1 MSSGGEHGTWISS
14 TGKCVTGLLGGAKP
28 KSNRKKKKNPIKK
41 NVTSTNTNLLV
52 YK

>member
-1 MSSGGEHGTWISS
+1 MDIKY
-14 TGKCVTGLLGGAKP
+14 GKMC
-28 KSNRKKKKNPIKK
+28 NRVARWGKTKIKQKKKENPIKK

>member
-1 MSSGGEHGTWISS
+1 MDIKY
-14 TGKCVTGLLGGAKP
+14 GKMCNRVARWGKTKI
-28 KSNRKKKKNPIKK
+28 KQRKKKKNPIKK